1 MHDTGAPRLER
12 GPVDGRRSPRVR
24 GGGARAPDRRA
35 PRAGGA
41 RGRAHGG
48 EGPRGRR
55 ARAGGARRGPRRDGA
70 RPGRA
75 RRRGTEHAPLLPLAD
90 LPRLQDAPPGAAPGR
105 APRERLARARE
116 HTRAPR
122 EPVRGQGAR
131 RGVDPGF
138 PPRRGGARRS
148 GATMTD
154 ERSWLDRLCE
164 RATRALARRTSRRSF
179 LTRLGTALAGT
190 AALPLLPVV
199 RADE

>member
-1 MHDTGAPRLER
+1 
-12 GPVDGRRSPRVR
+12 PVRALA
-24 GGGARAPDRRA
+24 GARHHLP
-35 PRAGGA
+35 
-41 RGRAHGG
+41 GG
-48 EGPRGRR
+48 EAALRGAARRVGRR
-55 ARAGGARRGPRRDGA
+55 A
-70 RPGRA
+70 
-75 RRRGTEHAPLLPLAD
+75 
-90 LPRLQDAPPGAAPGR
+90 
-105 APRERLARARE
+105 LARARE

-154 ERSWLDRLCE
+154 ERRWLDRLCE

-190 AALPLLPVV
+190 AALPLLPMARAATESRPPVPDDAALHGRCTRTEGERPLYLTMKNSGLLWCFGTQSRAVNCSVAVV
-199 RADE
+199 LGVATRT